1 MKFLDFCVGSSADI
15 EDDIV
20 ECMTVGNSSGC
31 VTIVD
36 GKIEVTSDEYGFEA
50 YNISDFLPPDD
61 NGTFYTGMGSRF
73 NMEPG
78 K

>member
-1 MKFLDFCVGSSADI
+1 MGSAADI

-36 GKIEVTSDEYGFEA
+36 GKIEVTSDEYGSES
-50 YNISDFLPPDD
+50 YNITDFLPPDG
-61 NGTFYTGMGSRF
+61 NNTLYTSMGSRF